1 MLKSIRIHGSYHT
14 GGGCWVDHV
23 LISTGIRNPW
33 QWLLVS
39 VTDESIRIDL
49 LDRTSNNRYESFD
62 YGGDG
67 MSWMVTDGDQKM
79 FYDLIEEHWAS
90 DLGIYPDRSVSIW
103 RNIDTDSQTEPVWV
117 DDGWSLY
124 HQVNWDDGETGDG
137 YHFLK
142 SATIEPLE
150 YFGDQLVLTFANGH
164 TEKFTGQEIVDGLSE
179 AFLSAANWFNK
190 DAQETT
196 ERD

>member
-1 MLKSIRIHGSYHT
+1 MIKSIRMHGSYHT

-67 MSWMVTDGDQKM
+67 MSWMVTDSDQKM

-103 RNIDTDSQTEPVWV
+103 RDIVESFSNDRGYKKP
-117 DDGWSLY
+117 
-124 HQVNWDDGETGDG
+124 WDDVETGDG

>member
-1 MLKSIRIHGSYHT
+1 MIKSIRIHCSYHT
-14 GGGCWVDHV
+14 GGGCWVDHL

-39 VTDESIRIDL
+39 VTDEAIRIDL

-103 RNIDTDSQTEPVWV
+103 RNIDTGKAE
-117 DDGWSLY
+117 DG
-124 HQVNWDDGETGDG
+124 DTGDG
-137 YHFLK
+137 YRFLK
-142 SATIEPLE
+142 SATIEVLE
-150 YFGDQLVLTFANGH
+150 HFGDQLVLTFANGH

-190 DAQETT
+190 DAQEAIG
-196 ERD
+196 RD

>member
-1 MLKSIRIHGSYHT
+1 MIKSIRIHGSYHT

-23 LISTGIRNPW
+23 LIYTGIRNPW

-90 DLGIYPDRSVSIW
+90 DLGIYPDRSVSIC
-103 RNIDTDSQTEPVWV
+103 RNIVESFSNDRGYKKP
-117 DDGWSLY
+117 
-124 HQVNWDDGETGDG
+124 WDDGDTGDG
-137 YHFLK
+137 YRFLK

-150 YFGDQLVLTFANGH
+150 HFGDQLVLTFANGH

-179 AFLSAANWFNK
+179 AFFSAANWFNK
-190 DAQETT
+190 DAQASI
-196 ERD
+196 